1 MRRYLRLYLYFV
13 RFSFSRAME
22 FRFDFFFR
30 VVMDTMFY
38 VTNLA
43 FFAILL
49 KHTPALGGWNLD
61 QIMVFT
67 ASFLLLDAV
76 NMTIFSNN
84 FWHLPL
90 LINKGDLDYYL
101 VRPVSSLF
109 FVSLRDFAANSFLN
123 LLIATGIM
131 VYYLASYPGELGAG
145 RVILFLFLLL
155 VGNAFYYAIHMLF
168 ILPTFWLHSATGL
181 RELFW
186 QIEKVAERP
195 DQIFTGWVRRFFLSV
210 LPLALVVSYPVHVLF
225 EGPSV
230 ERLVPMALGLLW
242 VFVAMG
248 WLWNR
253 GLRAYASASS

>member
-1 MRRYLRLYLYFV
+1 MRYLRLYLYFV

-30 VVMDTMFY
+30 VVMDTVFY

-49 KHTPALGGWNLD
+49 EHTPVLGGWNLD
-61 QIMVFT
+61 QIMIFT
-67 ASFLLLDAV
+67 CGFLLLDAV
-76 NMTIFSNN
+76 NMTLFANN

-90 LINKGDLDYYL
+90 LINRGDLDYYL

-123 LLIATGIM
+123 LVIAASIM
-131 VYYLASYPGELGAG
+131 AYYLAQYPGELGAG
-145 RVILFLFLLL
+145 RIALFLCLLL
-155 VGNAFYYAIHMLF
+155 VGSALYYAIHMMF

-195 DQIFTGWVRRFFLSV
+195 DQIFGGWLRRFFLSV
-210 LPLALVVSYPVHVLF
+210 LPLALIVSYPTHVLF
-225 EGPSV
+225 EGPSIG
-230 ERLVPMALGLLW
+230 RLGHIALGLAW
-242 VFVAMG
+242 VFACMLF
-248 WLWNR
+248 LWSR

>member
-1 MRRYLRLYLYFV
+1 MRYLRLYLYFM

-30 VVMDTMFY
+30 VVMDSMFY

-43 FFAILL
+43 FFALVL
-49 KHTPALGGWNLD
+49 KHTPVLGGWNLD
-61 QIMVFT
+61 QILIFT
-67 ASFLLLDAV
+67 CGFLLLDAV
-76 NMTIFSNN
+76 NMTLFSNN

-123 LLIATGIM
+123 LMIAVGIM
-131 VYYLASYPGELGAG
+131 AYYLAQYPGELGAG
-145 RVILFLFLLL
+145 RIALFLALLL
-155 VGNAFYYAIHMLF
+155 VGNAFYYAIHMMF

-195 DQIFTGWVRRFFLSV
+195 DQIFGGWLRWFFLSV
-210 LPLALVVSYPVHVLF
+210 LPLALIVSYPTHVLF
-225 EGPSV
+225 EGPSL
-230 ERLVPMALGLLW
+230 EHLGHIAIGLVW
-242 VFVAMG
+242 VFACVLV
-248 WLWNR
+248 LWGR